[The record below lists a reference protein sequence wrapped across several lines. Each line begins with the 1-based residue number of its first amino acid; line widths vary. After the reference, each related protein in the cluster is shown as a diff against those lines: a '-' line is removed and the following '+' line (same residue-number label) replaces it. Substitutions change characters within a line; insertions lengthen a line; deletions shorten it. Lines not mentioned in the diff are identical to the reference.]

1 MNLVVKKK
9 KFKFN
14 EGEKEKI
21 YEPIKNFILAEYNK
35 NKDK

>member
-14 EGEKEKI
+14 EGEKETS
-21 YEPIKNFILAEYNK
+21 YEKSTI
-35 NKDK
+35 D